1 MIYYIFPYFYV
12 LFFSLLIYLGN
23 VKSVKAWHILLL
35 LLPAILVFALRGNV
49 GTDTYYYLGLLDDYM
64 HYGESE
70 ARYEP
75 GFELLGKT
83 LIYLGLAPR
92 IAIASIGL
100 IPTLLLCKAFSASK
114 RQMLLLTLLVFPL
127 YFFDFTMNGIR
138 YGLSFSLA
146 AIAVDK
152 LYLKNYRSAT
162 IWGLI
167 AISMQYSAALVILP
181 FVGALVKK
189 RYIFIVISLLVLS
202 YLIAPDSFN
211 LFTDRIAGKTDA
223 YSEITAPSI
232 FSGLAPLLTVLI
244 IYFSFLYFNKNN
256 SYSKL
261 IHIILLLEVFSFIMA
276 RFTYAG
282 LRFQGVFMFCMILY
296 LKHSIDAISVNHIRK
311 LVYIFIMLSLVG
323 IILFLKNIYVTVDGD
338 MSPFLPYKFF
348 WEEQR
353 PYTL

>member
-75 GFELLGKT
+75 GFEFLGKA
-83 LIYLGLAPR
+83 LIGLGLSPR
-92 IAIASIGL
+92 FALASIGL
-100 IPTLLLCKAFSASK
+100 LTTLLLCKAYSASK

-127 YFFDFTMNGIR
+127 YFFFFLMNGIR

-146 AIAVDK
+146 TISIDK
-152 LYLKNYRSAT
+152 LYRKKYLSAT

-181 FVGALVKK
+181 FVGTLVKK
-189 RYIFIVISLLVLS
+189 KFIVVIVLLLVGVF
-202 YLIAPDSFN
+202 LISPDSFS
-211 LFTDRIAGKTDA
+211 LITDRIAGKSEA
-223 YSEITAPSI
+223 YSGITAPSI
-232 FSGLAPLLTVLI
+232 FSGLAPLFIVLMM
-244 IYFSFLYFNKNN
+244 YASFLSFNNKNP
-256 SYSKL
+256 YSKL
-261 IHIILLLEVFSFIMA
+261 IHIILLLEVLSFIMA
-276 RFTYAG
+276 KFTYAG
-282 LRFQGVFMFCMILY
+282 LRFQGVFMYCIILY
-296 LKHSIDAISVNHIRK
+296 LKFSIDAISVNHIRK

>member
-23 VKSVKAWHILLL
+23 VKSVKVWHIFLL

-75 GFELLGKT
+75 GFEFLGKF
-83 LIYLGLAPR
+83 LIYLGLSPR
-92 IAIASIGL
+92 IALASIGL
-100 IPTLLLCKAFSASK
+100 ITTLLLCKAFSASK
-114 RQMLLLTLLVFPL
+114 RQMLVLVLLVFPL

-146 AIAVDK
+146 AVAIDK
-152 LYLKNYRSAT
+152 LYLKKYSSAA

-189 RYIFIVISLLVLS
+189 RYIIIFISLLILS
-202 YLIAPDSFN
+202 YLAAPAAFN

-223 YSEITAPSI
+223 YSEITSPSI
-232 FSGLAPLLTVLI
+232 FSGLAPLFVVFVMYI
-244 IYFSFLYFNKNN
+244 SFLNFNKNN
-256 SYSKL
+256 HYSKL
-261 IHIILLLEVFSFIMA
+261 IHIILLLEFLSFIMA
-276 RFTYAG
+276 KFTYAG
-282 LRFQGVFMFCMILY
+282 LRFQGVFMYSMILY
-296 LKHSIDAISVNHIRK
+296 LKSNVDSIEPQHIK
-311 LVYIFIMLSLVG
+311 KFIYILVILSIVGILIFI
-323 IILFLKNIYVTVDGD
+323 KNISGIAEGD

-348 WEEQR
+348 WEELR